1 MCEGDAD
8 TEIVNATIISAL
20 QDEVT
25 VFADDTD
32 ILILLLHFM
41 NITKD
46 LKNIYLESIDKTYEM
61 LTTINNTPLDIL
73 GSLLLCHAVTGC
85 DTTSSLYL
93 KGKINTIKK
102 RFVLNLTDTAPVF
115 YSAQSSTGDVIE
127 AGEQLMIGLYQI
139 AALRGHIQKAF
150 MS

>member
-8 TEIVNATIISAL
+8 TEIVNATIIFAL

-73 GSLLLCHAVTGC
+73 GSLLLCHAFTVC

-93 KGKINTIKK
+93 REK
-102 RFVLNLTDTAPVF
+102 
-115 YSAQSSTGDVIE
+115 
-127 AGEQLMIGLYQI
+127 
-139 AALRGHIQKAF
+139 
-150 MS
+150 